1 MKSQLSKTGVD
12 KFAVLGPI
20 KLNAKIILIVL
31 CSVFGFTLS
40 VLFMFYIYR
49 KYFIDV
55 WTLENEDNGG
65 AKEKSA
71 LPARTSYYSSN
82 RMNQNEGERI
92 ESYIIE
98 A

>member
-1 MKSQLSKTGVD
+1 MTFTDLAST
-12 KFAVLGPI
+12 LGPI

-49 KYFIDV
+49 KYFIEV
-55 WTLENEDNGG
+55 WTLENEDNGT
-65 AKEKSA
+65 KEKS
-71 LPARTSYYSSN
+71 LPPVRTNYYSSGN
-82 RMNQNEGERI
+82 RIHQNEGERI